1 MLVCNDG
8 TADASFN
15 VGNLGTIVRYNV
27 SIGDGVRPEPT
38 RAGMFSPAVHL
49 AGPVKDS
56 RITRNIIHVNRK
68 PAADIDRTMITLD
81 SWGGYPDSTFIS
93 GNLCS
98 RIQQIP
104 VDRIYT

>member
-1 MLVCNDG
+1 M
-8 TADASFN
+8 
-15 VGNLGTIVRYNV
+15 

-68 PAADIDRTMITLD
+68 PAADMTVL
-81 SWGGYPDSTFIS
+81 
-93 GNLCS
+93 
-98 RIQQIP
+98 
-104 VDRIYT
+104 

>member
-1 MLVCNDG
+1 
-8 TADASFN
+8 
-15 VGNLGTIVRYNV
+15 
-27 SIGDGVRPEPT
+27 
-38 RAGMFSPAVHL
+38 MFSPAVHL

-93 GNLCS
+93 GNIFLCS

-104 VDRIYT
+104 IDRIYT